1 MSNIKK
7 IAQELEK
14 AFESGTEVPEKE
26 LDKVEC
32 KKYLA
37 FLKALKEYYQYCH
50 WVSKGD
56 PYYGD
61 HLLFERLYNE
71 VSGQIDSAAEKFI
84 GLGDES
90 IVFAPEVSRMV
101 THILSS
107 IKEQDPE
114 NISGFELAQCAL
126 KMEKSFVD
134 FSNSFYRKFRE
145 DGSMTLGLD
154 DMVMANHNEHEGF
167 IYLLKQRIKSR
178 K

>member
-107 IKEQDPE
+107 IKE
-114 NISGFELAQCAL
+114 ISLYCQ
-126 KMEKSFVD
+126 
-134 FSNSFYRKFRE
+134 
-145 DGSMTLGLD
+145 
-154 DMVMANHNEHEGF
+154 
-167 IYLLKQRIKSR
+167 
-178 K
+178 